1 LCQALQILTK
11 DHADNVDYNA
21 LKHLIKE
28 RTTNIRT
35 NPVAIPGQG
44 PASDAWTQL
53 ESELFPI
60 LWQQHERVSLFIKS
74 KYGEIKRRLDQVE
87 RQLRR
92 LTEQLPAE
100 TQQSRPLQQTRKYI
114 KLVQDTESISEDIQS
129 LSQFANT
136 QRLAFKKILKK
147 YRRWTG
153 SANLQARVNKEILNQ
168 HNSFLRPD
176 LSPFLERLSKA
187 NLTLSSLSTTKRR
200 DRYEATTSKDS
211 VSTTPQQSTV
221 AHLHEVAAK
230 QSSLKFDAAL
240 LSVPLGH
247 AGGRAAYWVHPDNLS
262 EAEVL
267 ILRHMKHR
275 DPQEQRKPIS
285 RMRIHSAM
293 FDNLQRYVRDQGSTT
308 VAQMEDIE
316 GSFASKVALNIL
328 WADEGDAV
336 VIVSDLSP
344 VKTNAIT
351 RRRTIV
357 VKRADLPGCLG
368 QDASSYGNS
377 GPEADSQLAQKG
389 KTELQEFI
397 AQHRDLKSLAEI
409 HSTRDRFVGIN
420 NSKDVGVWAV
430 LDRDITMS
438 PLNVTKVGAGPT
450 DSADG
455 NYTIESLEGRAFP
468 YIVLQFRWEF
478 SRVPEIVRA
487 FDNSH
492 LVERV
497 HGFTPDVEAIYSICS
512 PQGMPKPLWQPL
524 LGRDIRKVPT
534 LKSRR
539 STRGTTDG
547 SSSPEEL
554 LDPTSATSSTGGP
567 SDSMFSTKQVQSS
580 ATSLMNSVPNTPG
593 PISPDSTRFAFDQQK
608 PAKQKKQVRL
618 STPPPAEITT
628 RYWNEYDDGSEL
640 GEDSSYAIYVDPEE
654 SSNFP
659 GTENISNAFSALY
672 GGLSNGAR
680 QILSWIPTPILG
692 PKGREREPLL
702 AGQRGRP
709 YLEDSSDSDRNA
721 KAMDGS
727 LRRSS
732 GVRAGSRVTSD
743 STIGRRKVR
752 DSRETLVFRTY
763 LAAFLLSYVMLVLS
777 AVLQGTGRPKASLE
791 VATGVII
798 GVVIA
803 LFCGIGGVG
812 LMISR
817 RDSLSWLHRAAVVLA
832 FCVVCAGSGYLLALV
847 GSTM

>member
-1 LCQALQILTK
+1 
-11 DHADNVDYNA
+11 

-28 RTTNIRT
+28 RTTNIKT

-60 LWQQHERVSLFIKS
+60 LWQQHDRVSLFIKS
-74 KYGEIKRRLDQVE
+74 KYGEITRRLDQVD

-92 LTEQLPAE
+92 LTERLPAE
-100 TQQSRPLQQTRKYI
+100 SQNSRPVQQTRRYV
-114 KLVQDTESISEDIQS
+114 KLVRDTESISEDIQS

-153 SANLQARVNKEILNQ
+153 SANLQVKVNKEILNQ
-168 HNSFLRPD
+168 PSTFLRPD
-176 LSPFLERLSKA
+176 LSPFLERLSKV
-187 NLTLSSLSTTKRR
+187 NLALSSLSVTKRR
-200 DRYEATTSKDS
+200 GQYGATTSKDG
-211 VSTTPQQSTV
+211 VSATPQQSTV
-221 AHLHEVAAK
+221 AHLHEAAAK
-230 QSSLKFDAAL
+230 ESSLKFDAAL

-247 AGGRAAYWVHPDNLS
+247 AGGRATYWVHPDNLS

-267 ILRHMKHR
+267 LLRHMTHR
-275 DPQEQRKPIS
+275 DRQEQRKPIS
-285 RMRIHSAM
+285 RMRTHLAM

-308 VAQMEDIE
+308 VAQVEDME

-328 WADEGDAV
+328 WAEEADAV
-336 VIVSDLSP
+336 VIISDLSP

-351 RRRTIV
+351 RRRTIL
-357 VKRADLPGCLG
+357 VKRADLPVCLG
-368 QDASSYGNS
+368 QDTSSYGNS

-389 KTELQEFI
+389 KTDLQAFI
-397 AQHRDLKSLAEI
+397 AQHRDLKPLAEI
-409 HSTRDRFVGIN
+409 HSTRDRLVGIN

-450 DSADG
+450 SSAES
-455 NYTIESLEGRAFP
+455 NYTIESPEGRAFP
-468 YIVLQFRWEF
+468 YTVLQFRWEF

-497 HGFTPDVEAIYSICS
+497 HGFTPDIEAIYSICS

-524 LGRDIRKVPT
+524 LGRDIRKVPP
-534 LKSRR
+534 LRSRQ
-539 STRGTTDG
+539 STRGTMDG
-547 SSSPEEL
+547 SSSAEEPL
-554 LDPTSATSSTGGP
+554 PPTSATSSTGGP
-567 SDSMFSTKQVQSS
+567 SDSAFSTKQVQSS
-580 ATSLMNSVPNTPG
+580 ATSLMNSVPNTPAL
-593 PISPDSTRFAFDQQK
+593 ISQDSTRLASDQQK
-608 PAKQKKQVRL
+608 SKKQKKQVRL
-618 STPPPAEITT
+618 PTPPRPEMTP

-640 GEDSSYAIYVDPEE
+640 GEDSSYAIYVNPGEP
-654 SSNFP
+654 SNFP
-659 GTENISNAFSALY
+659 GTENISKAFSAFY
-672 GGLSNGAR
+672 YGLSNGAR
-680 QILSWIPTPILG
+680 EILSWFTSPIRGL
-692 PKGREREPLL
+692 KGREREPLF
-702 AGQRGRP
+702 AGQRGRQ
-709 YLEDSSDSDRNA
+709 YLEDSSDSDGNA
-721 KAMDGS
+721 KATDGS

-732 GVRAGSRVTSD
+732 GVRFVSRVTSD

-763 LAAFLLSYVMLVLS
+763 VAAFLLSYVMLVLS
-777 AVLQGTGRPKASLE
+777 AIIQGTSRHRASLE
-791 VATGVII
+791 VDTGIII

-803 LFCGIGGVG
+803 LFCGIGGVS

-817 RDSLSWLHRAAVVLA
+817 RDSLSMLHRAAVVLA
-832 FCVVCAGSGYLLALV
+832 FCVVCAGSGYLLVLV
-847 GSTM
+847 GTNG